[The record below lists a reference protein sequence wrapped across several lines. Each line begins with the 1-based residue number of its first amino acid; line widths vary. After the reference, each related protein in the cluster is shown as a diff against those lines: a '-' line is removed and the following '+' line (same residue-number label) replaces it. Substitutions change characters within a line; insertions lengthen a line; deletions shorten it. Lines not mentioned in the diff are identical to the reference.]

1 VGSATA
7 AFAPCMAPTPP
18 PAPRVPPSKLNAAAD
33 LKRREEEL
41 QKRLGDLDA
50 RAERLATLAVEQ
62 GRDLLAK
69 ADDHTKRLDELSSIA
84 LERARAA
91 AAAAAAAEKDAVTF
105 AREEAVAAEEEAV
118 AKRREDIDREGDRLH
133 ELLKRAEAD
142 AAATAEHRRSIER
155 RDKVGRVVHVE
166 SSS

>member
-1 VGSATA
+1 VA
-7 AFAPCMAPTPP
+7 AEKAA
-18 PAPRVPPSKLNAAAD
+18 AVEKAAARAAAAAAAAAD

-41 QKRLGDLDA
+41 QKRVGDLDA
-50 RAERLATLAVEQ
+50 RAERLATLEVEQ

-69 ADDHTKRLDELSSIA
+69 ADEHTKRLDEQSSIA
-84 LERARAA
+84 VERARAA
-91 AAAAAAAEKDAVTF
+91 AAEAEKDAVTF
-105 AREEAVAAEEEAV
+105 AREEAVAAEEDAV